1 MLIEDITGFVA
12 RFRGIAES
20 YMVDECE
27 IRRPDVVGALNTS
40 TGAQP
45 VTPGTLVY
53 SGKCKVFTY
62 EPAETVSLS
71 GQHAATVQRYRL
83 HIPVATSGVQVDDV
97 ATITVAAYDP
107 QLAGNSY
114 RVAGLLQMSLGRD
127 QRLMVEEVTG

>member
-1 MLIEDITGFVA
+1 MVLAQIVA
-12 RFRGIAES
+12 GARRIAEAH
-20 YMVDECE
+20 MVDECE
-27 IRRPDVVGALNTS
+27 IRRPDVVGALNPT

-45 VTPGTLVY
+45 VTPGALVY

-83 HIPVATSGVQVDDV
+83 HIPVATGGVQVDDV
-97 ATITVAAYDP
+97 ATITAATYDP
-107 QLAGNSY
+107 QLVGNRY